1 MPVHG
6 ADDREKNMETGLAVL
21 FGVCCSVTDCKRR
34 KITLS
39 VLLAGAAA
47 GCILSGIR
55 IWQGTESA
63 WEMLAA
69 ILPAVWLVFGLL
81 LGWKACVSILCM
93 GCLLIGVVA
102 GCGMGIGVLH
112 QNSRLPFAPFLFAA
126 TVITQLLQT

>member
-55 IWQGTESA
+55 IWQGKGMAKKLVIKVENESETQCYRVATEA
-63 WEMLAA
+63 
-69 ILPAVWLVFGLL
+69 LVSWIANKEDL
-81 LGWKACVSILCM
+81 KK
-93 GCLLIGVVA
+93 
-102 GCGMGIGVLH
+102 
-112 QNSRLPFAPFLFAA
+112 
-126 TVITQLLQT
+126 TQKVG

>member
-39 VLLAGAAA
+39 MLLAGAAA

-63 WEMLAA
+63 CLGAGDAAGRLA
-69 ILPAVWLVFGLL
+69 
-81 LGWKACVSILCM
+81 
-93 GCLLIGVVA
+93 
-102 GCGMGIGVLH
+102 
-112 QNSRLPFAPFLFAA
+112 SRLADL
-126 TVITQLLQT
+126 

>member
-63 WEMLAA
+63 WEMFAA
-69 ILPAVWLVFGLL
+69 ILPAVCLESVVILTAGKVGFFRYDPVSGCDILKDLFCSFGYFVIPYFSSVFYN
-81 LGWKACVSILCM
+81 
-93 GCLLIGVVA
+93 
-102 GCGMGIGVLH
+102 H
-112 QNSRLPFAPFLFAA
+112 H
-126 TVITQLLQT
+126 

>member
-69 ILPAVWLVFGLL
+69 ILPAVCLESV
-81 LGWKACVSILCM
+81 VILTAGKVGSWYS
-93 GCLLIGVVA
+93 GCCWGGKHAFQFCAWAV
-102 GCGMGIGVLH
+102 C
-112 QNSRLPFAPFLFAA
+112 
-126 TVITQLLQT
+126 